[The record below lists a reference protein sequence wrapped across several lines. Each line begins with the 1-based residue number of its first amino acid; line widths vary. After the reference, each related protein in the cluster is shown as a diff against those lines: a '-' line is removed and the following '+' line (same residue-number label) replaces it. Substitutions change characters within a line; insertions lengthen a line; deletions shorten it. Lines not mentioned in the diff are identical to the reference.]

1 MRMAET
7 LPRAGP
13 PAPPFPVLF
22 RDNRF
27 LVIDKPAGIPVHAG
41 PSGGRNVEDALR
53 PLARGR
59 DGPWLAHRLDADTS
73 GCLLIALRRS
83 ALRAAQAEFAARRVH
98 KTYWA
103 LVRAAPAAECGV
115 CDAPLLRISGPHG
128 WRMAIGA
135 GGQEAVTEWRLRGRG
150 EGLTWLELMPRTG
163 TDPSGARA
171 LRGARMSGRR
181 RCNLWRWRGGVDAAG
196 ARIDADARSAAVGN
210 RPAGGPYARDTP
222 CVRLG
227 LRYVACTAD
236 RTWNSRP

>member
-1 MRMAET
+1 M
-7 LPRAGP
+7 
-13 PAPPFPVLF
+13 LF

-41 PSGGRNVEDALR
+41 PSGGPNVEDALR

-103 LVRAAPAAECGV
+103 LVRAVPAAECGV

-135 GGQEAVTEWRLRGRG
+135 GGQEAVTEWRVRGRG

-163 TDPSGARA
+163 RTHQVRAHCAALGCPVAGDATYGGGAGALMLLARA
-171 LRGARMSGRR
+171 LTLTLDPPLSAIAPPAAHMRGT
-181 RCNLWRWRGGVDAAG
+181 L
-196 ARIDADARSAAVGN
+196 
-210 RPAGGPYARDTP
+210 
-222 CVRLG
+222 L
-227 LRYVACTAD
+227 ACGWDCAT
-236 RTWNSRP
+236 